1 MTADSSLLERRCE
14 DLLSDFRPTFE
25 FQSVPP
31 LPEDDDRKPSA
42 QPKFSQQ
49 DIGDGP
55 ESAQPL
61 QQIES
66 TEDARDAVFIEL
78 LDVAKE
84 IRDLLKDAF
93 EGTE

>member
-1 MTADSSLLERRCE
+1 MSGFPSKADQEKILKAL
-14 DLLSDFRPTFE
+14 DGLPADKM
-25 FQSVPP
+25 PP